1 MEKITEEM
9 VWHWLGADSLKSYE
23 LVSIIHELATGEY
36 PVSVLQNDIISTCE
50 IWMTMSDKEYRA
62 WVDSLFPVLIPKGM
76 KTCPECNGKVR

>member
-36 PVSVLQNDIISTCE
+36 PVSVLQNDIISTCGD
-50 IWMTMSDKEYRA
+50 MD
-62 WVDSLFPVLIPKGM
+62 DD
-76 KTCPECNGKVR
+76 EC